1 MRKKKTNGSGQG
13 QEAARL
19 PGGAGLNI
27 EKRLS
32 YRFSILSDRMIRAVA
47 DMYGPRFGL
56 LLSGWKAMATIGRYS
71 RVSAK
76 DVCAHTTVA
85 PDKITRAVDRLVGL
99 GFVERRRDETDGR
112 RVALSLTPQGST
124 GLCGDRA
131 RDAGTRVVA
140 PVHAI
145 RRRARCP
152 GQDLGQAG
160 ITGKNDSFRTRRL
173 APFRGAWGADGR
185 TPREQREPSTK
196 ESRWIV
202 AQGRNCPKRITLN
215 H

>member
-85 PDKITRAVDRLVGL
+85 PDKITRAVDRGELEWVPDPSVANPQHNCRVL
-99 GFVERRRDETDGR
+99 KSQVER
-112 RVALSLTPQGST
+112 L
-124 GLCGDRA
+124 RA
-131 RDAGTRVVA
+131 MR
-140 PVHAI
+140 
-145 RRRARCP
+145 
-152 GQDLGQAG
+152 
-160 ITGKNDSFRTRRL
+160 
-173 APFRGAWGADGR
+173 GR
-185 TPREQREPSTK
+185 TERGT
-196 ESRWIV
+196 
-202 AQGRNCPKRITLN
+202 
-215 H
+215 

>member
-112 RVALSLTPQGST
+112 RVALSLTPKGAQVYAEIERATRELELSLRST
-124 GLCGDRA
+124 LSVDELAALDRILDKLESQA
-131 RDAGTRVVA
+131 RTILFERDAW
-140 PVHAI
+140 
-145 RRRARCP
+145 RRFAGRGERMAARRESKEN
-152 GQDLGQAG
+152 QAQ
-160 ITGKNDSFRTRRL
+160 KKV
-173 APFRGAWGADGR
+173 DG
-185 TPREQREPSTK
+185 
-196 ESRWIV
+196 
-202 AQGRNCPKRITLN
+202 
-215 H
+215 